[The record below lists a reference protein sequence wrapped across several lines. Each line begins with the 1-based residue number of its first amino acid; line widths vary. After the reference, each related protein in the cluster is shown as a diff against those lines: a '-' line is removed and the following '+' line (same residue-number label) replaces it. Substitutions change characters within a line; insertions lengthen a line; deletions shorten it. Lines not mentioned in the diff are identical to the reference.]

1 MKRLCS
7 NWLLTLREYAEDTE
21 SPRDFWMW
29 CGIFAISA
37 ALQRKVW
44 LPFGMSRTYPNLYIM
59 IIAPPGW
66 CRKSVPVGFAKRI
79 LTELELPVY
88 VDTPTKRAFT
98 KKLASLS
105 QRFGFSYTTP
115 EGIAVT
121 MPQSP
126 LSCIS
131 KELSSFLAVDPKAMI
146 EILTDIY
153 DPQDKWEYETSG
165 SGEDTVIAP
174 CVGALMA
181 TTPTW
186 MAVNLPP
193 EAIGGGFTRRCVIVS
208 GQERYKSLSLPPQPS
223 KKLYTILRED
233 LNHISTI
240 VGEFSWKDGE
250 PKQANGDPG
259 GEAFFIYD
267 RWYESLSEQVKQIQD
282 ERLQPFLS
290 EVHTIAL
297 KTAMCLH
304 VAHSDTL
311 ILEPND
317 IKASIDML
325 TKVIDT
331 AGSAFSSHGRSSN
344 AVDTDRIM
352 IQLNTFKKLSF
363 AALLQMNY
371 RNTNRRE
378 LNEVLDNLE
387 GMNRIQRVLDS
398 KGKMTILWKGGKDF
412 PTPDPSPETQ

>member
-7 NWLLTLREYAEDTE
+7 NWLLTLREYAEETE

-29 CGIFAISA
+29 CGIFSISA

-66 CRKSVPVGFAKRI
+66 CRKATPVNFAKKI

-105 QRFGFSYTTP
+105 QRYGFSYTPPGGTT
-115 EGIAVT
+115 VT
-121 MPQSP
+121 IPQSP

-165 SGEDTVIAP
+165 AGEDIVWAP
-174 CVGALMA
+174 CVGALLA
-181 TTPTW
+181 TTPAW
-186 MAVNLPP
+186 MASNLPP

-208 GQERYKSLSLPPQPS
+208 GLERYKSLDLPPPPNM
-223 KKLYTILRED
+223 KLYTMLRED
-233 LNHISTI
+233 LNHISTL
-240 VGEFSWKDGE
+240 VGEFSWAGGIE
-250 PKQANGDPG
+250 S
-259 GEAFFIYD
+259 GEARMIYKE
-267 RWYESLSEQVKQIQD
+267 WYDTLSLQVKEVQD
-282 ERLQPFLS
+282 ERVQPFLS

-304 VAHSDTL
+304 VARSDTL
-311 ILEPND
+311 LLEPPD
-317 IKASIDML
+317 IRSAIAML

-331 AGSAFSSHGRSSN
+331 AGTAFSSHGRSNN

-352 IQLNTFKKLSF
+352 IQLNTFKTLKF
-363 AALLQMNY
+363 TDLLRMNY

-387 GMNRIQRVLDS
+387 GMDRIQRVLDS
-398 KGKMTILWKGGKDF
+398 KGKMTIIWKGGQRD
-412 PTPDPSPETQ
+412 EN